1 MAIDVITGKPFTP
14 KFEGQR
20 TGVDFANEQGIED
33 EQALED
39 YLTRQWGQGAA
50 QGGVQSVYEP
60 YEGAFPGG
68 MNTATGQ
75 YEEMREGDPVTR
87 DVWYVNNQRMTQA
100 GLDRRI
106 AEAKTQLMGGV
117 GTDNPFL
124 RTETG
129 LEGWQPMDASGKF
142 ITGGVPLVGETEAA
156 ARARAAGAIRRATS

>member
-60 YEGAFPGG
+60 YEGYRPNITLDDGTF
-68 MNTATGQ
+68 Q
-75 YEEMREGDPVTR
+75 LGDAGSPATR
-87 DVWYVNNQRMTQA
+87 DVWYVNNQRMT
-100 GLDRRI
+100 DRLLEQKI
-106 AEAKTQLMGGV
+106 TEAKTQLMGGV